1 MQGADFH
8 NMPGHMIRRLHQVQ
22 ASLFA
27 DHTSPLDVP
36 PVQFAAL
43 AMIDAH
49 PDIDQASLAGAIAY
63 DPVTIGG
70 VIARIEAKGW
80 IIRRVDPTDKRSR
93 LLRIEP
99 AGRDVLKKMLPGVH
113 KTQAELMGPL
123 SAKEQETFVALM
135 QKLLAAH
142 NDSLRVPLIPVQPKQ
157 KAAKTSIPKTQ
168 KA

>member
-63 DPVTIGG
+63 DPVTVGG

-80 IIRRVDPTDKRSR
+80 IIRRVDPADKRAR

-99 AGRDVLKKMLPGVH
+99 AGREVLKKMLPGVH
-113 KTQAELMGPL
+113 TTQSELMAPL
-123 SAKEQETFVALM
+123 SAKERETFVALM

-142 NDSLRVPLIPVQPKQ
+142 NDSLRVPLIPVQPKTGKSK
-157 KAAKTSIPKTQ
+157 KA
-168 KA
+168 